1 MAFRVA
7 AFSMVK
13 GMAVVKI
20 LLLPADFVAG
30 AETGCSE
37 TEAVAESPARQIS
50 SLWKMAKHDV
60 KSDKVLNSNHATRNG
75 LVETRDQAGCF
86 YTVGALVAERAY
98 ASSLWALEVARRI
111 KHFFDWSQTYPEDR
125 SKPFKPAAG
134 TNQGRTGSKSRATDK
149 EQHTGI
155 PFRRQL
161 RAHLRYMAD
170 EEHRWVLDVGALF
183 QILSALVLQLPW
195 VFFLPTLPYKYYY
208 TKYVHTHIHSRQ
220 AGGGRF
226 C

>member
-1 MAFRVA
+1 MLRLESRKSAGPQGQSSLPVYRVAFRVA

-75 LVETRDQAGCF
+75 LVETRNQAGCF

-111 KHFFDWSQTYPEDR
+111 KYFVDWSQTYPEDR

-149 EQHTGI
+149 EQRASHFVDSSVPICATWRTRSTG
-155 PFRRQL
+155 
-161 RAHLRYMAD
+161 
-170 EEHRWVLDVGALF
+170 G
-183 QILSALVLQLPW
+183 
-195 VFFLPTLPYKYYY
+195 
-208 TKYVHTHIHSRQ
+208 
-220 AGGGRF
+220 